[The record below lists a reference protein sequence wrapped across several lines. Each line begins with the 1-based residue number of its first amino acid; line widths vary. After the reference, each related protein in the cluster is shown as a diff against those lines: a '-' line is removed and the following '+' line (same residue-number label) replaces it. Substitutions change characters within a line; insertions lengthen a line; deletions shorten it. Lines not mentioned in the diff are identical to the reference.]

1 MIAISLGTIGIL
13 VFILS
18 CSLLG
23 GAIYFFMDS
32 MKKMKKMKEDG
43 ERQQYKFHITPEQP
57 KEKALKPKRFSFT
70 KAPAPSPKSHHSQ
83 ILVPTSDIPADKLYS
98 LKESFEQQNR
108 ILNKLLKEM
117 DTTPVESVPD
127 NGLMQ
132 KVEDLEIQLE
142 DKEEELQEL
151 RKQNEVTKKMMV
163 RFEEVQK
170 EFALMQSKMAEL
182 EKQASQAGNLII
194 ELEDTKEAFNQM
206 KKEWSRKNEKLQE
219 VLSENQRLHQQL
231 AETEDKLQ
239 QANLQRQQ
247 LFKKV
252 KVLEE
257 MNTDFQMVSE
267 ANQKLQ
273 TELRRIG
280 ELESMLTMMTQERDH
295 LLRKRLH

>member
-1 MIAISLGTIGIL
+1 MIAISLSTIGIF

-23 GAIYFFMDS
+23 GTIYFFMDS

-43 ERQQYKFHITPEQP
+43 KKQQYQFHIEPAQP
-57 KEKALKPKRFSFT
+57 TEKALRPKRFSFV
-70 KAPAPSPKSHHSQ
+70 KAPAPLRKKDHSQ
-83 ILVPTSDIPADKLYS
+83 ILVPTSDIQADKLYS

-117 DTTPVESVPD
+117 DATPAETVPD
-127 NGLMQ
+127 SGLTQ
-132 KVEDLEIQLE
+132 KVEELEILLE

-151 RKQNEVTKKMMV
+151 RRQSEVTKKMMV
-163 RFEEVQK
+163 RFDEVQK
-170 EFALMQSKMAEL
+170 EFASMQSKMAEL

-257 MNTDFQMVSE
+257 INADFQMLSE
-267 ANQKLQ
+267 TNQKLQ